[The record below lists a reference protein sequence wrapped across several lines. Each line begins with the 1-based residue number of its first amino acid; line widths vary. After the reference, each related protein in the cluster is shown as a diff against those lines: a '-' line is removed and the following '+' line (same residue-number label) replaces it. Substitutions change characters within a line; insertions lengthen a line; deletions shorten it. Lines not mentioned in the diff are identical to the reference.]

1 MVLFFFFAWIGMQ
14 NFANFAKHYK
24 SMIHAILKSGEQTY
38 VSVVTVVRRHHG
50 YFTRSLSCR
59 GLKKRTV
66 K

>member
-1 MVLFFFFAWIGMQ
+1 MQ
-14 NFANFAKHYK
+14 DFANFAKHYN
-24 SMIHAILKSGEQTY
+24 SMIHAILKSGEKTY
-38 VSVVTVVRRHHG
+38 VSVVTAVRRHHG